1 MSWAAHELEDY
12 LAQKHLGTK
21 VSFLALAIGAD
32 APDLLTKGFVSGF
45 HFGPLSIGGHDPKHF
60 QRGWPGAGFTH
71 SLLFGVVV
79 AVAVLALTRSRN
91 WALGLLIGQ
100 WMHVMSDITDTA
112 GTMLFFPFSHESISI
127 GTWRYAA
134 FTGAYGDAAAYYSSL
149 GGVWDAAW
157 LVAVVLFARR
167 TLGAAYFREVIVAAD
182 PRVWAWIHRRFGIDE
197 PGLLVLYRGLLFYGA
212 CRVAAW
218 TLHARFVAHAP
229 IDVSWGGPHYI
240 SRVDLSD
247 SSLGETL
254 AHGLFGAACLAAVLG
269 VAWLVLIR
277 HLWARC
283 PAWR

>member
-1 MSWAAHELEDY
+1 
-12 LAQKHLGTK
+12 
-21 VSFLALAIGAD
+21 
-32 APDLLTKGFVSGF
+32 
-45 HFGPLSIGGHDPKHF
+45 
-60 QRGWPGAGFTH
+60 
-71 SLLFGVVV
+71 
-79 AVAVLALTRSRN
+79 
-91 WALGLLIGQ
+91 
-100 WMHVMSDITDTA
+100 
-112 GTMLFFPFSHESISI
+112 
-127 GTWRYAA
+127 
-134 FTGAYGDAAAYYSSL
+134 
-149 GGVWDAAW
+149 
-157 LVAVVLFARR
+157 VVLFARR

-197 PGLLVLYRGLLFYGA
+197 PGLLALYRGLLFYGA